1 MLATM
6 QRYLSFPASL
16 LMLEVILDPHGS
28 LSNCHPQFERE
39 VRSFQLLSSHPLAPG
54 GYFTVRDVIDYLGT
68 NGLALLYCKQ
78 YSTYSSECM
87 PNCQES
93 SWTGISAAAS

>member
-1 MLATM
+1 VMATM

-16 LMLEVILDPHGS
+16 IMLEVILDPHGS

-39 VRSFQLLSSHPLAPG
+39 VRSLQLISSHYLAPR
-54 GYFTVRDVIDYLGT
+54 GYFTVQDVINYLGT

-78 YSTYSSECM
+78 YSSEYM
-87 PNCQES
+87 PIWQES